1 MNTES
6 QVPLGQVLAQ
16 FRDDA
21 RNNRDLGDRFERM
34 MQQFFRVDPLYAAL
48 FSEVWMWNDWPKKG
62 QVGDVGIDLVAQHR
76 ATGEYFAIQCKF
88 YLPEHTLS
96 KGDIDSF
103 FTALGKPQFS
113 QGIIVSTTDNW
124 GKNALDALNQTKSVA
139 RIGISDLEQS
149 PIDWSGFDT
158 RKPGRLKRTRKNKI
172 RPHQQVALNDV
183 IAGLAEAERGK
194 LIMACGT
201 GKTFTA
207 LKIAETL
214 APKLAGTGKKGGK
227 PGHVLFLV
235 PSLSLMAQTLREW
248 TAHTELPLQS
258 LAVCSDASIG
268 KRREKNGDDSPEITL
283 YDLPYPAT
291 TNDKQLLVQYTALVQ
306 AAQKSDSP
314 PGLVVVF
321 STYQSIEAVSKAQKA
336 GLPGFDLIICDEAH
350 RTTGVTL
357 TGEDESAFVKVHDAK
372 FLKGT
377 KRLYM
382 TATPRIYGDDAKSKA
397 KEVSAEIASM
407 DNVEQFGNEL
417 HRLGFGEA
425 VGKSLLSDYKV
436 LVLAVDE
443 RYVSKTFQKQIASK
457 DNELNLE
464 DATKITG
471 CWNGLEKRFE
481 ATKTDVDLQG
491 DVNPMR
497 RAVAFSRSIKD
508 SKKFVEQFGQIVAAY
523 KSDHPDSQ
531 ILEIEADHVDGTFDA
546 LKRGALLDWLKAE
559 SPASTCRILSNARCL
574 SEGVDV
580 PALDAV
586 LFLNPRNSVIDVVQS
601 VGRVMRR
608 AEGKRYGYII
618 LPIGIPADKTPEEA
632 LKDNEK
638 YKVVWQVLQALRAH
652 DDRFN
657 ATINQLELNKKR
669 PENIQVIGVGGGPED
684 NDQKNGDGDS
694 QPKLKEVQFTFA
706 FPNLDEWKDA
716 IYAKMVMKVGDR
728 AYWET
733 WARDIAKIA
742 ETHITRIKAILDDQN
757 STSAKAF
764 ERFLKGLRTNLNPTV
779 SREDAIEML
788 AQHLITKPVFDALF
802 ANYVFTEKNP
812 VSQSMQK
819 MLDTLHEQALEK
831 ETATLQKFYASVRDR
846 AKGLD
851 NAEARQKVVIELY
864 DEFFGTAFP
873 RMAERLGIVYTPVEV
888 VDFIIHSVQD
898 LLRDEFKSGLAER
911 DVHIIDPFT
920 GTGTFLV
927 RLLQS
932 GLIPSDK
939 LEHKYKHELHAN
951 EIVLLA
957 YYIAAINIEEAYHG
971 LRDEKGKDDY
981 LPFEGICL
989 TDTFQL
995 YESGQMELEGTF
1007 PENNKRVK
1015 RQKESPI
1022 RVVIANPPYSA
1033 QQESENDDNKN
1044 LAYPQLDNRIR
1055 STYAEKS
1062 AAPNVKNLYDSYI
1075 RAIRWASDRIKDKGV
1090 VGFVTN
1096 GSFIDANNMDG
1107 LRGCLMDEFTSV
1119 YVLNLRGNQRTS
1131 GELSRQEGGKIF
1143 GSGSRAPIS
1152 IAFLVKNPAKHT
1164 SATLRYH
1171 DIGDYLD
1178 RNEKLKIIRSFAS
1191 IAGIETAKKWT
1202 TLHPNEKNDW
1212 INQRDPVFE
1221 KFFPLGGKGDQTS
1234 TPYFENYSLG
1244 IGTNRDAWTY
1254 NYSDVQLR
1262 ANMSRTIDFYNSQV
1276 ESFAKEIDVPGGAS
1290 ATERLRLVEQ
1300 FIDRDSK
1307 KISWSSSLIPNVG
1320 RQIKTSF
1327 AAQKIT
1333 DSMYRPF
1340 SRQRFYYDGLMN
1352 HRVGQFP
1359 TIRPTPGHPNTVLIC
1374 SGPGAS
1380 KEFSALV
1387 TDTFPNLH
1395 TLDSCQCFPL
1405 YLYEK
1410 ADESSDL
1417 FEKPEVID
1425 GYCRRNAITD
1435 EILKTFCRAY
1445 GKDVT
1450 KEDIFYYVYGL
1461 LHSPEYRTRFAADL
1475 KKMLPRIPLTKAT
1488 SDFKAFSTAGRKLAE
1503 WHLNYETVQ
1512 PWKVEEIHDQLDLG
1526 LEDTYK
1532 VQKMTFARPTAEQKT
1547 AGAKWDK
1554 TRIIYNRHVT
1564 ISKIPLEAYEYVVN
1578 GKSAIEWVMERYQFS
1593 REKDSGIVN
1602 DPNDWCKESKQPRYI
1617 IDLVARVVRVSVET
1631 MKIVNGLPS
1640 LNERRDGAPNAA
1652 DSPRAAGDQPS
1663 KAVPFR
1669 PHIVEPKS
1677 GGRYV
1682 TCVPLVPLKAAA
1694 GAFSDPQRIEDDEF
1708 EWVMVESSHRLRKG
1722 MFVAQVIGKSM
1733 EPAIPDGAWCLFR
1746 APVEGTRQG
1755 KSVLVQ
1761 LRDTIDP
1768 ETGQRYTV
1776 KRYESEKAAKGDSW
1790 RHERITLKPLNP
1802 DFDPIVLTGN
1812 VEGELHVIAELVE
1825 VLGGDS

>member
-1 MNTES
+1 MTADS
-6 QVPLGQVLAQ
+6 QMSLGQILAQ

-34 MQQFFRVDPLYAAL
+34 MQQFFRADPLYAGL
-48 FSEVWMWNDWPKKG
+48 FSEVWMWNEWPLKG

-88 YLPEHTLS
+88 YLPEHTLG
-96 KGDIDSF
+96 KADIDSF
-103 FTALGKPQFS
+103 FTALGKPLFS
-113 QGIIVSTTDNW
+113 KGIIVSTTDNW
-124 GKNALDALNQTKSVA
+124 GKNALDALNQTKSVT
-139 RIGISDLEQS
+139 RIGVSDLEQS
-149 PIDWSGFDT
+149 PIDWSKFDT
-158 RKPGRLKRTRKNKI
+158 RKPGQLKRSKKNSI
-172 RPHQQVALNDV
+172 RPHQTSALDDV
-183 IAGLAEAERGK
+183 IAGLKDADRGK

-214 APKLAGTGKKGGK
+214 TPKLSGKGK

-235 PSLSLMAQTLREW
+235 PSLSLMAQTLKEW
-248 TAHTELPLQS
+248 AAHTEIPMHS
-258 LAVCSDASIG
+258 LAVCSDVSIG
-268 KRREKNGDDSPEITL
+268 KRRVKDSDDSAEITV

-291 TNDKQLLVQYTALVQ
+291 TNDKQLLAQYNALKK
-306 AAQKSDSP
+306 AAQKSGNA
-314 PGLVVVF
+314 PGLIVVF
-321 STYQSIEAVSKAQKA
+321 STYQSLEAVAKAQKS
-336 GLPGFDLIICDEAH
+336 GLPEFDLIICDEAH

-357 TGEDESAFVKVHDAK
+357 SGEDESSFVKVHDAE
-372 FLKGT
+372 FLKGK

-397 KEVSAEIASM
+397 KEASAEIASM
-407 DNVEQFGNEL
+407 DNVEQFGHEL

-425 VGKSLLSDYKV
+425 VGKQLLSDYKV
-436 LVLAVDE
+436 LVLAVDQK
-443 RYVSKTFQKQIASK
+443 YVDKTFQKQLADK
-457 DNELNLE
+457 NNELNLE

-471 CWNGLEKRFE
+471 CWNGLEKRFQV
-481 ATKTDVDLQG
+481 ATSNVDLQG

-508 SKKFVEQFGQIVAAY
+508 SKKFVEQFRQIVAAY
-523 KSDHPDSQ
+523 KADHPDSQ
-531 ILEIEADHVDGTFDA
+531 SLEIEADHVDGTFDA
-546 LKRGALLDWLKAE
+546 LRRGALLDWLKAE
-559 SPASTCRILSNARCL
+559 SPANTCRILSNARCL

-580 PALDAV
+580 PALDSV

-669 PENIQVIGVGGGPED
+669 PDNIQVIGVGGGTGD
-684 NDQKNGDGDS
+684 NDGKKSDGDS
-694 QPKLKEVQFTFA
+694 KPKVEKVQFQFA
-706 FPNLDEWKDA
+706 FPNLDTWKDA

-742 ETHITRIKAILDDQN
+742 ETHITRIKAILDQKD
-757 STSAKAF
+757 SKARKAF
-764 ERFLKGLRTNLNPTV
+764 DGFLTGLQKNLNPAV
-779 SREDAIEML
+779 SETDAIEML
-788 AQHLITKPVFDALF
+788 AQHLITRPVFDALF
-802 ANYVFTEKNP
+802 ANYVFTENNP
-812 VSQSMQK
+812 VSQSMQR
-819 MLDTLHEQALEK
+819 MLDVLHEHALEK
-831 ETATLQKFYASVRDR
+831 ETATLEKFYASVRDR

-864 DEFFGTAFP
+864 DEFFRTAFP
-873 RMAERLGIVYTPVEV
+873 RMAERLGIVYTPTEV

-898 LLRDEFKSGLAER
+898 VLRDEFDSGLAEK

-932 GLIPSDK
+932 GLIPPEK

-957 YYIAAINIEEAYHG
+957 YYIAAINIEETFHG
-971 LRDEKGKDDY
+971 LREGKGKAQY

-1033 QQESENDDNKN
+1033 QQDSANDNNQN
-1044 LAYPQLDNRIR
+1044 LEYPVLDQRIR
-1055 STYAEKS
+1055 SSYAAKS
-1062 AAPNVKNLYDSYI
+1062 KAKLLKNLYDSYI
-1075 RAIRWASDRIKDKGV
+1075 RAIRWASDRIKEKGV

-1107 LRGCLMDEFTSV
+1107 LRGRLTDEFTSV
-1119 YVLNLRGNQRTS
+1119 YVFNLRGNQRTS

-1152 IAFLVKNPAKHT
+1152 ITMLVKNPAKR
-1164 SATLRYH
+1164 SPATIRYH

-1178 RNEKLKIIRSFAS
+1178 RSEKLKIIRSFGS
-1191 IAGIETAKKWT
+1191 IAGIGAANAWT
-1202 TLHPNEKNDW
+1202 TLAPNLDHDW
-1212 INQRDPVFE
+1212 INQRDPAFE
-1221 KFFPLGGKGDQTS
+1221 KFIALGDKDDEKALTF
-1234 TPYFENYSLG
+1234 FENYSQGVL
-1244 IGTNRDAWTY
+1244 TSRDKWCYNFARAAVRDNMMRMIATY
-1254 NYSDVQLR
+1254 TSDL
-1262 ANMSRTIDFYNSQV
+1262 
-1276 ESFAKEIDVPGGAS
+1276 AKVATRIAGAPKD
-1290 ATERLRLVEQ
+1290 
-1300 FIDRDSK
+1300 DREAIVNDCILTDARQ
-1307 KISWSSSLIPNVG
+1307 ISWSRALKADVTKGKAIAFNKQSIV
-1320 RQIKTSF
+1320 TS
-1327 AAQKIT
+1327 A
-1333 DSMYRPF
+1333 YRPF
-1340 SRQRFYYDGLMN
+1340 AKNWVYFDRRLNEFVYQMPQIFPEGRLPNIVICVDSRGSTKDFSCIVTGTLCDYEY
-1352 HRVGQFP
+1352 
-1359 TIRPTPGHPNTVLIC
+1359 I
-1374 SGPGAS
+1374 S
-1380 KEFSALV
+1380 KG
-1387 TDTFPNLH
+1387 
-1395 TLDSCQCFPL
+1395 QCFPL
-1405 YLYEK
+1405 YLYEPANQSGK
-1410 ADESSDL
+1410 LDL
-1417 FEKPEVID
+1417 GTQDGEVID
-1425 GYCRRNAITD
+1425 GYRRRDAITD
-1435 EILKTFCRAY
+1435 AIVKTFRVAY
-1445 GKDVT
+1445 GKDVS
-1450 KEDIFYYVYGL
+1450 KEDIFYYVYGV

-1475 KKMLPRIPLTKAT
+1475 KKMLPRIPLTKET
-1488 SDFKAFSTAGRKLAE
+1488 KDFKAFSEAGRELAK

-1512 PWKVEEIHDQLDLG
+1512 PWNVAVSHDLLDLG

-1532 VQKMTFARPTAEQKT
+1532 VQRMTFARPTAAQKA
-1547 AGAKWDK
+1547 AGEKWDK
-1554 TRIIYNRHVT
+1554 TRIIYNSHVT
-1564 ISKIPLEAYEYVVN
+1564 ISKIPPEAYEYVVN
-1578 GKSAIEWVMERYQFS
+1578 GKSAIEWVMERYQFT
-1593 REKDSGIVN
+1593 RDKDSGIVN
-1602 DPNDWCKESKQPRYI
+1602 DPNDWCKEHKQPRYI

-1631 MKIVNGLPS
+1631 MKIVNGLPA
-1640 LNERRDGAPNAA
+1640 LNERRVDAARSAVSLRSVVDRAPEVVPCR
-1652 DSPRAAGDQPS
+1652 PR
-1663 KAVPFR
+1663 
-1669 PHIVEPKS
+1669 IVEPKAAE
-1677 GGRYV
+1677 RYV

-1694 GAFSDPQRIEDDEF
+1694 GKFSDPRHIEDDGF
-1708 EWVMVESSHRLRKG
+1708 EWVAVESRHRLRKG
-1722 MFVAQVIGKSM
+1722 MFVAQVVGKSM
-1733 EPAIPDGAWCLFR
+1733 EPAIPDGAYCLFR

-1755 KSVLVQ
+1755 KTVLVQ
-1761 LRDTIDP
+1761 LRDATDP
-1768 ETGQRYTV
+1768 ETGQRFTV
-1776 KRYESEKAAKGDSW
+1776 KLYESAKAAKGDSW

-1802 DFDPIVLTGN
+1802 DFEPIELTAKD
-1812 VEGELHVIAELVE
+1812 EGELQVIAELVQ
-1825 VLGGDS
+1825 VLTGTW